1 MSDLEFDS
9 ALVFCPHPDDAEFL
23 AGGSMAKW
31 SSEGKEVRVVV
42 VTDGS
47 AGHNDPTVDTDWLV
61 KTRKEEQRAASA
73 ILGVKDVIFLGYRDG
88 YVEDSHELRRDMIR
102 EIRRHK
108 PDLLVGLDP
117 TTYYFAQR
125 YINHPDHRKVGEA
138 FLAAVNPGATTVP
151 LYREELFDKGF
162 EPHRVKYCLLG
173 FSANPDYFIDI
184 TDFID
189 KKVAA
194 LAAHDSQ
201 MQNMDAVAT
210 IGDRVKEMG
219 KMVAQASSLEIE
231 YAEAFKLFNFHREE
245 PDEAPLEQEGAQ
257 ESEQED

>member
-1 MSDLEFDS
+1 
-9 ALVFCPHPDDAEFL
+9 
-23 AGGSMAKW
+23 MAKW
-31 SSEGKEVRVVV
+31 SSEGKEVRVVI

-47 AGHNDPTVDTDWLV
+47 AGHNDPSGDRQWLI
-61 KTRKEEQRAASA
+61 KTRQEEQRAASA

-102 EIRRHK
+102 EIRKHK
-108 PDLLVGLDP
+108 PDLVVGLDP

-151 LYREELFDKGF
+151 LYREELYDKGF
-162 EPHRVKYCLLG
+162 EPHRIKHCMLG
-173 FSANPDYFIDI
+173 FSANPDHFIDI

-194 LAAHDSQ
+194 VGAHESQ
-201 MQNMDAVAT
+201 MKNMDAVDT

-219 KMVAQASSLEIE
+219 KMVGQASSQNFE
-231 YAEAFKLFNFHREE
+231 YAEGFKLFSFQRDEE
-245 PDEAPLEQEGAQ
+245 E
-257 ESEQED
+257 